1 MEIRGEEPLM
11 KVDPSLDRNEKSL
24 QEMLFQSSDFQ
35 SSDFSVGD
43 RHYRLFYLDTMIEL
57 AVVQDHIIRPLLRY
71 PDLSVR
77 EAVTILAYSET
88 ELLSDASNALVAGK
102 TVVQIEGE
110 AKLYLLGTELKKERA
125 VNIPVN
131 ERVLRG
137 SNEAL
142 IENLDTNLN
151 LLRKLVKTP
160 DLVVKSYKLGR
171 RSNTKVAVLYLNS
184 LANEEVL
191 KEFDR
196 RLTSIDIDYVEAPG
210 LLQELIEDRTF
221 SLFPQVLVSERPDRV
236 RSYLM
241 NGKIAILTDGSPD
254 CLIIPVSFWA
264 FFQSPDDYQIGWLLG
279 STFRFLRIVCF
290 LITISLPGAYVALV
304 TFDPRIVP
312 FEIAL
317 TLQSSMQ
324 YIAMPAVME
333 AITMLVILEVLR
345 EASVRLAS
353 PIGQTIGVVG
363 GIVIGT
369 VVVQSNLIS
378 NMMVIIVA
386 ITAVAS
392 FIIPSYEMNSAA
404 RLLTVPFIVMSSI
417 FGLIGLEL
425 SYLLVL
431 THLSRINTMGLPYFY
446 SGLTADAIKD
456 TFFRGPIRSLKK
468 RTEESLA
475 KDNTRI
481 RALRRWTK

>member
-1 MEIRGEEPLM
+1 LEIRGEEPLM

-88 ELLSDASNALVAGK
+88 ELLSDVSNALVAGK

-125 VNIPVN
+125 VNIPIN

-417 FGLIGLEL
+417 FGMIGLEL
-425 SYLLVL
+425 SYLLLL